1 MSAFAFYTDYFFI
14 LPFQYFLILLLFV
27 FFFNTYFSTGRIL
40 KVKKSSKQKL
50 GIVFWAFGFQL
61 LFKQLRF
68 IQLFNT

>member
-1 MSAFAFYTDYFFI
+1 MSAFAFYTDYLFI

-27 FFFNTYFSTGRIL
+27 FFFNTFQQVEFL